1 MTGRVQDRIGSAG
14 LQAYFATLETRP
26 AWRWVGRV
34 VQASGQTVESE
45 GPLCSVGESCEVVDR
60 AGTRHAAEVIGF
72 RGTNVVSMP
81 LNATQG
87 IQYGD
92 GVQALGA
99 PPSLAVGEQMQG
111 RILNALGDPLDGRA
125 APRVRA
131 MWPLDGAAPMPMER
145 EPIREPLQTGIR
157 VIDGMLTV
165 GRGQRVG
172 IFGGSGVGKST
183 LIGMM
188 TRNTAADLT
197 VVGLVASA
205 DARCGS
211 SSRTRWAMKV

>member
-87 IQYGD
+87 NSVWRRGTSAGLD
-92 GVQALGA
+92 L
-99 PPSLAVGEQMQG
+99 PSIAVGEQMQG
-111 RILNALGDPLDGRA
+111 RILERARRKPLDGRRGSAGAGDVASGWRRADA
-125 APRVRA
+125 AMDRA
-131 MWPLDGAAPMPMER
+131 
-145 EPIREPLQTGIR
+145 PICEALQTGHAR
-157 VIDGMLTV
+157 DRWNADGRDAGNGWESL
-165 GRGQRVG
+165 
-172 IFGGSGVGKST
+172 
-183 LIGMM
+183 
-188 TRNTAADLT
+188 ADREW
-197 VVGLVASA
+197 VRARSSA
-205 DARCGS
+205 
-211 SSRTRWAMKV
+211 